1 MQVKMLKYLS
11 FALIL
16 FVVACTKTE
25 TETTVQPTPQPYLV
39 SATFVKEFTKPE
51 LITALGQAGQ
61 QFAPFVKNG
70 VRQYK
75 IVYNTTNT
83 DGTKIQASGALIV
96 PTGLTDAPALV
107 SYQHGTIFNDKDA
120 PSYLTT
126 TSSEGQI
133 ATLLASFGFITSA
146 PDYIG
151 YGTSNNLPH
160 TYEHREGLATASLDM
175 LRAAKETIA
184 NEKINWNKSLY
195 LAGYSEGGYAT
206 MSLQKKI
213 EETTGTE
220 FNLKAASSGAGAY
233 NKTQSFKNLVTTRSS
248 GDSTHNA
255 SYIWVLLTYD
265 RIYKFNRP
273 LNTYFI
279 EPYATQIQTQKQNA
293 RIGGSFDGLLTT
305 AIKKGITDGTDT
317 ALLTAVADNDIFD
330 WKPKTPT
337 RLYHGDKD
345 TYVPYFNSVTAA
357 DAMKKR
363 GADVELV
370 TVAGGNH
377 GSSISSFFLGT
388 LEFFNLKK

>member
-1 MQVKMLKYLS
+1 MHVKLLKYFS
-11 FALIL
+11 FALVL
-16 FVVACTKTE
+16 FVFACTKTE
-25 TETTVQPTPQPYLV
+25 TETQKSYLV
-39 SATFVKEFTKPE
+39 SATFVKEFTKSE
-51 LITALGQAGQ
+51 LITALGPSGQ

-83 DGTKIQASGALIV
+83 DGTGIQASGAFIV
-96 PTGLTDAPALV
+96 PVGLTAAMPLV

-133 ATLLASFGFITSA
+133 STLLASFGYITSA

-151 YGTSNNLPH
+151 YGASNNLPH

-175 LRAAKETIA
+175 LRAAKEAIA
-184 NEKINWNKSLY
+184 KENVNWNNSTY
-195 LAGYSEGGYAT
+195 LSGYSEGGYAT
-206 MSLQKKI
+206 MALQKKI
-213 EETTGTE
+213 EETTGAE
-220 FNLKAASSGAGAY
+220 FTLKAVSSGAGAY
-233 NKTQSFKNLVTTRSS
+233 NKTQSFKDLVSTRSS

-265 RIYKFNRP
+265 RIYKFNRAM
-273 LNTYFI
+273 NTYFI

-293 RIGGSFDGLLTT
+293 RISGSFEGLLTT
-305 AIKKGITDGTDT
+305 GIKKGITDGTDT
-317 ALLTAVADNDIFD
+317 ALLTAVADNDVFD

-388 LEFFNLKK
+388 LTFFDSKK

>member
-1 MQVKMLKYLS
+1 MQVKLLKYLS
-11 FALIL
+11 FALVL
-16 FVVACTKTE
+16 FVFACTKTE
-25 TETTVQPTPQPYLV
+25 TETQKSYLV
-39 SATFVKEFTKPE
+39 SATFVKEFTKSE
-51 LITALGQAGQ
+51 LITALGSSGQ

-70 VRQYK
+70 VKQYK

-83 DGTKIQASGALIV
+83 DGTSIQASGAFIV
-96 PTGLTDAPALV
+96 PVGLTAAMPLV

-133 ATLLASFGFITSA
+133 ATLLASFGYITSA

-151 YGTSNNLPH
+151 YGASNNLPH

-175 LRAAKETIA
+175 LRAAKEAIA
-184 NEKINWNKSLY
+184 KENVNWNNSTY
-195 LAGYSEGGYAT
+195 LSGYSEGGYAT

-213 EETTGTE
+213 EETTGAE
-220 FNLKAASSGAGAY
+220 FTLKAVSSGAGAY
-233 NKTQSFKNLVTTRSS
+233 NKTQSFKDLVSTKSS

-265 RIYKFNRP
+265 RIYKFNRAM
-273 LNTYFI
+273 NTYFI

-293 RIGGSFDGLLTT
+293 RISGSFEGLLTT
-305 AIKKGITDGTDT
+305 GIKKGITDGTDT
-317 ALLTAVADNDIFD
+317 ALLTAVADNDVFD

-388 LEFFNLKK
+388 LTFFDSKK